1 MGQPD
6 RCDLFHLGS
15 ALPSLALISVTEA
28 RTTLDIR
35 RAGGTLTLLLDAR
48 VESVNIRRIMIAR
61 VGAVAETAKIKPV
74 PGVVSVALIED
85 NRLVREGITA
95 LLNQLPDV
103 RVVTSGGGGQ
113 DTGLLR
119 EVNPK
124 VVLLDLGLRDG
135 DSLKV
140 AEQVRKELP
149 EAKIVVMD
157 LLPVHEEIVEF
168 VHAGVSGFIMKDAA
182 LDDLAHTIR
191 SVASGAHVLPPQM
204 TGTLFSQIAR
214 DAVVKGRSQLL
225 GSVRMTKREREVIG
239 LISEGLSNKEIASR
253 LHIATHTVK
262 SHVRNIMEKL
272 TLHTRLQIAAYAH
285 KDGGLEP

>member
-1 MGQPD
+1 
-6 RCDLFHLGS
+6 
-15 ALPSLALISVTEA
+15 
-28 RTTLDIR
+28 
-35 RAGGTLTLLLDAR
+35 
-48 VESVNIRRIMIAR
+48 
-61 VGAVAETAKIKPV
+61 
-74 PGVVSVALIED
+74 VVSVALIED

-95 LLNQLPDV
+95 LLNNLPDF
-103 RVVTSGGGGQ
+103 RVVASGGGGM
-113 DTGLLR
+113 DMGLLR
-119 EVNPK
+119 DVAPQ

-140 AEQVRKELP
+140 AEKVKKELP

-157 LLPVHEEIVEF
+157 LLPVHEDIVEF
-168 VHAGVSGFIMKDAA
+168 VHAGVAGFIMKDAS
-182 LDDLAHTIR
+182 LDDLAHTVR

-214 DAVVKGRSQLL
+214 DAVVKGRPQVL

-239 LISEGLSNKEIASR
+239 LISQGLSNKEIASR

-285 KDGGLEP
+285 QEGDSEP